1 MVYNRLTDF
10 DLSDPAHAALRAAYL
25 AGAAVVTPHP
35 RAHALFADKR
45 NLITLGDDARLA
57 AWGVTAEDRQLL
69 QAAIPRTV
77 QVTPDQA
84 DALWAGRRHLFF
96 KPVAGFG
103 ARAAYRGDKLTRRV
117 WSEILAGGFVAQ
129 TLVPPSERLVDVDGQ
144 PTRLKLDLRAYTYR
158 GEIQL
163 LAARTWTGQTTNFR
177 TPGGGF
183 SPVVVVPARDLPD
196 LAARLSS
203 LSVPSTPLP
212 TP

>member
-1 MVYNRLTDF
+1 M
-10 DLSDPAHAALRAAYL
+10 
-25 AGAAVVTPHP
+25 VTPHP

-57 AWGVTAEDRQLL
+57 GWGVTTEDRQRL

-77 QVTPDQA
+77 QVTADQA
-84 DALWAGRRHLFF
+84 DALWAARRQLFF

-103 ARAAYRGDKLTRRV
+103 AKAAYRGDKLTRRV
-117 WSEILAGGFVAQ
+117 WSEILAGDFVAQ
-129 TLVPPSERLVDVDGQ
+129 TLVPPSERLVDGDGQ

-158 GEIQL
+158 GQIQL

-183 SPVVVVPARDLPD
+183 SPVVVLPALALPE
-196 LAARLSS
+196 LADRLAS
-203 LSVPSTPLP
+203 LSIPPFPHSP
-212 TP
+212 